1 MPGRVVILDDDRRV
15 VELML
20 LVLQREG
27 HRVEGVTNF
36 EDAKQSLQRQPADL
50 LVSDLSMP
58 GVGGIAGIR
67 ALSRQGLVRRAL
79 VVSGFIDSDAEA
91 MMAQMPEIVGHLEK
105 PFDIHELARIV
116 RLHVEGPA
124 AESASAE

>member
-20 LVLQREG
+20 LVLRRDG
-27 HRVEGVTNF
+27 HRVEGVTTF
-36 EDAKQSLQRQPADL
+36 EGAVQSLEKQPADL
-50 LVSDLSMP
+50 FVSDLSMP
-58 GVGGIAGIR
+58 GIGGIAGIR
-67 ALSRQGLVRRAL
+67 ALSRRGLVRRAL
-79 VVSGFIDSDAEA
+79 IVSGFIDSEAEA
-91 MMAQMPEIVGHLEK
+91 MMADMPEIVGHLEK

-124 AESASAE
+124 EESASSE